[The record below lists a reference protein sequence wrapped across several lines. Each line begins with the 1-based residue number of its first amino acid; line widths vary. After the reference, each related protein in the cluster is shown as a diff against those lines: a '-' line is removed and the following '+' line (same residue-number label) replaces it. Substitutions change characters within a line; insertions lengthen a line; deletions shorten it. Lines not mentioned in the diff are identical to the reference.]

1 MKTAVRVGT
10 VAVPEYYSETRCTW
24 CDGCG
29 NYGIWT
35 AVKYALAGLDLH
47 PWQVCLCYD
56 VGCHGNGSDK
66 IQGYRFHG
74 LHGRV
79 IPFAAGAKLANMKIP
94 VIAFAGD
101 GAAFS
106 EGVGHL
112 VHALRSNYPLTFV
125 LHNNANYALTT
136 GQATSLTWQGQP
148 MNMSPNGIPERTLS
162 SMDFIFSLEP
172 TFVARG
178 FSGDIKLMARI
189 LKAAIQHRGFAF
201 VEMLQACPTYDH
213 FATHEYL
220 LERYFDANADGH
232 DPSDLQQA
240 KILAAQAQDRIAC
253 GILYQ
258 REDIPDF
265 YERLI
270 PRHGLQTTC
279 VEEVRKY
286 DVSEYWQDLV

>member
-1 MKTAVRVGT
+1 
-10 VAVPEYYSETRCTW
+10 
-24 CDGCG
+24 
-29 NYGIWT
+29 
-35 AVKYALAGLDLH
+35 
-47 PWQVCLCYD
+47 
-56 VGCHGNGSDK
+56 
-66 IQGYRFHG
+66 
-74 LHGRV
+74 
-79 IPFAAGAKLANMKIP
+79 
-94 VIAFAGD
+94 
-101 GAAFS
+101 
-106 EGVGHL
+106 
-112 VHALRSNYPLTFV
+112 
-125 LHNNANYALTT
+125 
-136 GQATSLTWQGQP
+136 
-148 MNMSPNGIPERTLS
+148 MNMSPNGIPERTLP

-178 FSGDIKLMARI
+178 FSGDIKLMTRI

-201 VEMLQACPTYDH
+201 VEILQACPTYDH

-270 PRHGLQTTC
+270 PRQGLETTC

-286 DVSEYWQDLV
+286 DVSEYWKGLM